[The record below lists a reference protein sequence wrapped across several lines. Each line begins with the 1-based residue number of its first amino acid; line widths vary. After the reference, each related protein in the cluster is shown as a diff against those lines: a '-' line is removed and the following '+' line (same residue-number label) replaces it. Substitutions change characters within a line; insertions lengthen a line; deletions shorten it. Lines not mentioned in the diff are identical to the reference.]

1 MGKSFFIL
9 NSIPAP
15 VNPPPP
21 LPQFP
26 SAGATT
32 SIGSDARAILH
43 YQAHSKST
51 ALAYALWFFLGT
63 VGAHRFYA
71 GRTGSAVVML
81 VIFLISLPL
90 CFILV
95 GFVGV
100 FAVLIWA
107 LVDAFL
113 IAGWIREHNS
123 RLAQQLSS

>member
-1 MGKSFFIL
+1 M
-9 NSIPAP
+9 
-15 VNPPPP
+15 
-21 LPQFP
+21 
-26 SAGATT
+26 
-32 SIGSDARAILH
+32 
-43 YQAHSKST
+43 
-51 ALAYALWFFLGT
+51 
-63 VGAHRFYA
+63 
-71 GRTGSAVVML
+71 VML

-113 IAGWIREHNS
+113 IAGWVREHNS